1 MNRFPSLDLVPVVHA
16 ACGWFRAAHAL
27 AGVWPLACANVL
39 RALDAFFFWRRVT
52 LFPAPLQVVLSTAQ
66 GTVPARSRDTLFIQI
81 TAGNRT
87 FLLRRPDLLWR
98 AGEVIPS
105 SSPCCLRAASCRS
118 RASRRLALVCVRK
131 ASTLRCFGYML
142 RQGWC
147 RRTEGHRWR
156 TCCVPRCLEP
166 LTRIGSHRSCCL
178 RAAPSRSRA
187 NRRPAVGVCQGASS
201 P

>member
-1 MNRFPSLDLVPVVHA
+1 M
-16 ACGWFRAAHAL
+16 
-27 AGVWPLACANVL
+27 
-39 RALDAFFFWRRVT
+39 
-52 LFPAPLQVVLSTAQ
+52 VVLSTAQ
-66 GTVPARSRDTLFIQI
+66 GTGPARSRDTLFIQI
-81 TAGNRT
+81 TAGNQT
-87 FLLRRPDLLWR
+87 FQLRRPDLLWR
-98 AGEVIPS
+98 AGKVVPS

-118 RASRRLALVCVRK
+118 RASRRPALVCVRK
-131 ASTLRCFGYML
+131 ANTLRCFGYML

-187 NRRPAVGVCQGASS
+187 NRRLAVGVCQGASS